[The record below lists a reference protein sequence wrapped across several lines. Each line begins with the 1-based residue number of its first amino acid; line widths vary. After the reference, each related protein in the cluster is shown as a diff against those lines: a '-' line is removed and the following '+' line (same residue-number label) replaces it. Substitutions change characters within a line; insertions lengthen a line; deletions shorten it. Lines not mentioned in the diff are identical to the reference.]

1 MCNYLTADTKM
12 REFDGCELTHLLYQS
27 GKEKARFASIKG
39 GFRVRVLLHQ
49 LV

>member
-1 MCNYLTADTKM
+1 MCNYLTPDTKM
-12 REFDGCELTHLLYQS
+12 REFAPIELTHLLYQS

-39 GFRVRVLLHQ
+39 GFQVRGLLHQ